1 MRILHLGAG
10 LLMGS
15 ADAVPGISGG
25 TVALVLGIYQ
35 RLIGSIA
42 IVLNYPRERD
52 FEKLREPLTFLLPLG
67 FGMAAAYWLVSR
79 LLVGPAEAPGLLLQP
94 ESAVL
99 CYGFFSGIV
108 VASLRE
114 PWHRISA
121 PNREH
126 SVLAMTGAAVTL
138 ILLDLPFMKSVPAD
152 WMLLVGGALALTAM
166 LLPGISGALV
176 LMMLGQ
182 YAVVAGAVHDLRL
195 VPLLWFCSGGLVA
208 ALTVVPVLRRLL
220 TEQLD
225 RTLAVLTGVMAGS
238 LRALWPWKENYDM
251 HTGDLSPLGVGTN
264 WPEVLLA
271 ALLGALVIVVLERL
285 TRRET
290 NRST

>member
-1 MRILHLGAG
+1 MQIPSFGAG

-25 TVALVLGIYQ
+25 TVALVIGIYR

-42 IVLNYPRERD
+42 TVLDYPRGRD
-52 FEKLREPLTFLLPLG
+52 FEKLREPLAFLLPLG
-67 FGMAAAYWLVSR
+67 LGMAAAYWLVSR

-99 CYGFFSGIV
+99 CYGFFSGLV

-114 PWHRISA
+114 SWRRISA
-121 PNREH
+121 PQREH
-126 SVLAMTGAAVTL
+126 LALAVTGAVTTFIVL
-138 ILLDLPFMKSVPAD
+138 SMPFATSAPAD
-152 WMLLVGGALALTAM
+152 WMLPVGGALALTAM

-176 LMMLGQ
+176 LVMLGQ
-182 YAVVAGAVHDLRL
+182 YAAVAGAVHDLRL
-195 VPLLWFCSGGLVA
+195 APLLWFGSGGLVA
-208 ALTVVPVLRRLL
+208 ALAVVPALQRLL
-220 TEQLD
+220 AEQFD

-238 LRALWPWKENYDM
+238 LRALWPWKENYDVRA
-251 HTGDLSPLGVGTN
+251 GDLSPLGVGTN
-264 WPEVLLA
+264 WPEVLVA
-271 ALLGALVIVVLERL
+271 ALLGVLVVIMLERL